1 MSFRTKRVFIATPF
15 YMLFEFFLLKYFFL
29 LFGGVKDVYLFIATL
44 LLGGLQCIP
53 MIFEEKTA
61 HCIYRG
67 SASICIASTQDG
79 DENTY
84 YA

>member
-1 MSFRTKRVFIATPF
+1 MYFNLQLRLTSTNVEEI
-15 YMLFEFFLLKYFFL
+15 LKS
-29 LFGGVKDVYLFIATL
+29 
-44 LLGGLQCIP
+44 

>member
-1 MSFRTKRVFIATPF
+1 VEEI
-15 YMLFEFFLLKYFFL
+15 LKS
-29 LFGGVKDVYLFIATL
+29 
-44 LLGGLQCIP
+44 

-79 DENTY
+79 DEIHAVYSFGTE
-84 YA
+84 